1 MLKEIKKWKKE
12 NNKKYKELQAVFSY
26 NSNRIEGNSLEL
38 AQVKKLA
45 EGKTLKSE
53 VPETAIQLVKH
64 LKLQDDIREVENH
77 FRCLDYVIDTIDVPL
92 SHEWLFELHR
102 LFLEGVSK
110 EKLEWY
116 TVGGYKTIQNYVGGR
131 ITAKPEHV
139 YLKMTALMD
148 GINESNMDLESII
161 KFHCEYEH
169 IHPFIDGNGR
179 TGRLIMFRQCLKN
192 NVKPF
197 IVEYSSRMNYYK
209 GLSDYPENFAKLVR
223 YFENLQEKFLK
234 TNKPKISDLDNKTWK
249 IIYEGSKGNE

>member
-1 MLKEIKKWKKE
+1 
-12 NNKKYKELQAVFSY
+12 
-26 NSNRIEGNSLEL
+26 
-38 AQVKKLA
+38 
-45 EGKTLKSE
+45 
-53 VPETAIQLVKH
+53 
-64 LKLQDDIREVENH
+64 VENH
-77 FRCLDYVIDTIDVPL
+77 FRCLDYIIDTIDSPI

-102 LFLEGVSK
+102 LLLEGVSK
-110 EKLEWY
+110 GKLEWY
-116 TVGGYKTIQNYVGGR
+116 TVGGYKTVQNYVGGR
-131 ITAKPEHV
+131 TTAKPEHV
-139 YLKMTALMD
+139 HLRMTALMD
-148 GINESNMDLESII
+148 GINESNMDLESIV

-209 GLSDYPENFAKLVR
+209 GLSDYPENFAKLIR

-234 TNKPKISDLDNKTWK
+234 TNKPEISDLDNKTWK